1 VWALV
6 YRLPQDHPRLSKEEK
21 QLILADARSEE
32 GEPTPVSIG
41 YLLSRREAWGCILA
55 RVLTD
60 PISYFLFFWTP
71 KYFQQE
77 RGFDLAQVGLF
88 VWIPFVALTLGNL
101 SSGAIPRYL
110 ISRGWPL
117 SRARKTTMLAVS
129 ASMPVFC
136 LLVTR
141 VSDPAL
147 AIALMTA
154 IMFGHAAWG
163 NITLP
168 AEVFP
173 KHVVGTI
180 SGFGGA
186 LGAAV
191 GAITQWNIGKVVETF
206 SFAPI
211 FAVCAVMYLIAL
223 GLVHWLIG
231 ELGTIRKMASAPT
244 VQSAV

>member
-1 VWALV
+1 LIFEGAGPEADN
-6 YRLPQDHPRLSKEEK
+6 RLPVSVRRL
-21 QLILADARSEE
+21 L
-32 GEPTPVSIG
+32 G
-41 YLLSRREAWGCILA
+41 RREAWGCILA

-77 RGFDLAQVGLF
+77 RGFDLATVGLYI
-88 VWIPFVALTLGNL
+88 WIPYVALTLGNL

-110 ISRGWPL
+110 ISRGF
-117 SRARKTTMLAVS
+117 SVNRARKSTMLTIS
-129 ASMPVFC
+129 CLMPVFC

-141 VSDPAL
+141 VSSPSV
-147 AIALMTA
+147 AIVLMAA

-173 KHVVGTI
+173 KQVVGTI

-186 LGAAV
+186 LGGV
-191 GAITQWNIGKVVETF
+191 LGAITQWYIGWVVENL

-211 FAVCAVMYLIAL
+211 FAACSVMYLLAF
-223 GLVHWLIG
+223 GFVHWLIG
-231 ELGTIRKMASAPT
+231 ELGSIRNLAPERAA
-244 VQSAV
+244 QPIP